1 MVKKWEKMKI
11 STKNEKKWGAM
22 KNIFKNEK
30 IKIMTSG
37 QPEPVAQSQ
46 IFTLQKKYVLFAS
59 MKGL

>member
-30 IKIMTSG
+30 MKIMTSG
-37 QPEPVAQSQ
+37 QPEPVAQSR

>member
-1 MVKKWEKMKI
+1 MVKKWEKKKI

-30 IKIMTSG
+30 MKIMTSG
-37 QPEPVAQSQ
+37 EPEPVAQSQ